1 MGVGAISNAIVGGS
15 IIVGVGAIFNVIV
28 GGSFIVGVGYIDCYS
43 RW

>member
-1 MGVGAISNAIVGGS
+1 MGVGAILDAIVGGCF
-15 IIVGVGAIFNVIV
+15 IVGVGAIFNVIV